1 MELLSIR
8 RIIKKIHLRFKAVI
22 QLVQSEAD
30 WWLSDCLGEATF
42 SYCSLTGYAL
52 NH

>member
-1 MELLSIR
+1 MTALKVKQIGGFQVDS
-8 RIIKKIHLRFKAVI
+8 
-22 QLVQSEAD
+22 SEAC
-30 WWLSDCLGEATF
+30 LSKATF

>member
-8 RIIKKIHLRFKAVI
+8 HIIKKIHLRLHYLYDSFE
-22 QLVQSEAD
+22 SEAD
-30 WWLSDCLGEATF
+30 WWLSGCLSEATF